1 MFYSEQQKEKK
12 IVEIKKLKENE
23 QMLMNENKFL
33 VTQVKEARKQNRL
46 LKIAISKLQNDFE
59 RLARQTKHPIQVNY
73 SLHQNQDDNLLDR
86 LDKVIED
93 HKQDDSLKVV
103 HNLIEK
109 EREESNGS
117 KKSLHSNI
125 DSILAN
131 DNKRINQVGKIA
143 ESKLNSY
150 ADYTHDDG
158 LRQKLSDD
166 KNKRS
171 NRSFSEYQQQ
181 TYVPR
186 DLNKM

>member
-1 MFYSEQQKEKK
+1 MRLN
-12 IVEIKKLKENE
+12 KLKENE
-23 QMLMNENKFL
+23 QILINENQFL

-59 RLARQTKHPIQVNY
+59 RLARQTKHPIKVNY

-93 HKQDDSLKVV
+93 HKQVDSLKVV
-103 HNLIEK
+103 QGLVQND
-109 EREESNGS
+109 REDSSAS
-117 KKSLHSNI
+117 KQSLHSNI

-131 DNKRINQVGKIA
+131 DNKKIDQVGKIA

-158 LRQKLSDD
+158 LRQKLSDN